1 MAHKGEELLRAGK
14 YPVVLATQD
23 GLERDTATRHR
34 RQEDHSPLAEV
45 VPFQQPTLDPGSLAA
60 ERESDGNLGL
70 LQRLLITDT
79 LALQVAWWISSLL
92 YSTGAPVERLLVAG
106 LAGTA
111 TGLVMLSITSLYK
124 SRVSTVRD
132 TEIRRLAIVAV
143 VSAATSYFSLTF
155 GSAGGA
161 QSTGRLVV
169 TVVLTFLALTVGR
182 SFFDEWLRAKRTTG
196 RYQRPIVL
204 VGSGSEVEHLVELL
218 ADHPD
223 FGLRV
228 KQVVSS
234 AVGDDPTLVDRVN
247 AALDRTGSQG
257 VLLTA
262 QGISIDDKRCLISD
276 LARRG
281 VHVHLSSGLW
291 GIDYRRIRAVPV
303 AHEPLFYV
311 EPAATRRVSLGLKRA
326 IDMVGSLTALLL
338 CSPLLLVAFIA
349 ILVEDGRPVLF
360 RQKRVGQG
368 GTIFDMLKLRS
379 MVCDAENQVVDLRD
393 LNHRDGPLFKNDG
406 GDPRIT
412 KVGRV
417 IRALSIDELPQ
428 LLNVLR
434 GEMSLVGPR
443 PALPHEVEEFDA
455 ELQSRNRAKPG
466 ITGLWQVEAR
476 DKPSFSAYKRLDLF
490 YIDNWSLM
498 LDLLILVMTVQSVI
512 GRGFRMLRPGQ

>member
-1 MAHKGEELLRAGK
+1 MLRAGK
-14 YPVVLATQD
+14 YSVVLTTQD
-23 GLERDTATRHR
+23 EMEREVATRQR
-34 RQEDHSPLAEV
+34 RQEDHAPLAEV
-45 VPFQQPTLDPGSLAA
+45 VPFQQPTLDPGSLVA
-60 ERESDGNLGL
+60 ERERDGNIGL
-70 LQRLLITDT
+70 LQRLLITDA
-79 LALQVAWWISSLL
+79 LALQAAWWISSLL
-92 YSTGAPVERLLVAG
+92 FTTSAPRGRLLLAG
-106 LAGTA
+106 LVGTA
-111 TGLVMLSITSLYK
+111 AGLVMLSITSLYK
-124 SRVSTVRD
+124 SRVSTVRE
-132 TEIRRLAIVAV
+132 TEIRRLAIVAA
-143 VSAATSYFSLTF
+143 VSAVASYFSLTT
-155 GSAGGA
+155 GSAGA
-161 QSTGRLVV
+161 PQAGRLGL

-204 VGSGSEVEHLVELL
+204 VGSGSEVAHLVELL

-228 KQVVSS
+228 KQVVPS
-234 AVGDDPTLVDRVN
+234 AVGDDPTLLDRVN
-247 AALDRTGSQG
+247 AALDSTGSQG

-262 QGISIDDKRCLISD
+262 QGISIDDKHCLISD

-326 IDMVGSLTALLL
+326 IDVVGSLVALLL

-368 GTIFDMLKLRS
+368 GTVFDMLKLRS
-379 MVCDAENQVVDLRD
+379 MVCDAEKQVVDLRD

-412 KVGRV
+412 RVGRV

-443 PALPHEVEEFDA
+443 PALPQEVEEFDA
-455 ELQSRNRAKPG
+455 ELQSRSRAKPG

-476 DKPSFSAYKRLDLF
+476 DKPSFSAYRRLDLF

-512 GRGFRMLRPGQ
+512 GRGFRMLRHRQ